1 MPQQLVFETMLL
13 LIIEDQRGGVK
24 AKSVNMP

>member
-1 MPQQLVFETMLL
+1 MPQHVVFETMLM
-13 LIIEDQRGGVK
+13 LIIEDRRGGVK